1 VFGGLYSG
9 IFTVT
14 EAASVAA
21 VLSLLFALA
30 RGRLNW
36 ALLWQ
41 GLRES
46 AAATGM
52 IYVMIMGALIFT
64 YFLNLGRVP
73 EALVQAI
80 ADMNVPP
87 LVIIFVLLVAY
98 LALGAIFDEISA
110 MLITL
115 PLVLPVI
122 QKLGATMMPGVSPE
136 MVAVWWGIVNVVII
150 ELGMIIPPIGI
161 IVFILH
167 GLAPQIAMRTIYRG
181 VTPFIVADLLLLAV
195 LTLFPAIALW
205 LPRVL
210 PS

>member
-1 VFGGLYSG
+1 
-9 IFTVT
+9 
-14 EAASVAA
+14 
-21 VLSLLFALA
+21 
-30 RGRLNW
+30 
-36 ALLWQ
+36 
-41 GLRES
+41 
-46 AAATGM
+46 
-52 IYVMIMGALIFT
+52 MIMGALIFT

-80 ADMNVPP
+80 AEMNLPP
-87 LVIIFVLLVAY
+87 LVIVFVLLMAY

-122 QKLGATMMPGVSPE
+122 QQLGATMMPGVSPE

-181 VTPFIVADLLLLAV
+181 VTPFILADLLLLAM

>member
-1 VFGGLYSG
+1 MDL
-9 IFTVT
+9 
-14 EAASVAA
+14 
-21 VLSLLFALA
+21 
-30 RGRLNW
+30 
-36 ALLWQ
+36 
-41 GLRES
+41 
-46 AAATGM
+46 
-52 IYVMIMGALIFT
+52 
-64 YFLNLGRVP
+64 
-73 EALVQAI
+73 
-80 ADMNVPP
+80 PP
-87 LVIIFVLLVAY
+87 LVIVFVLLAAY

-122 QKLGATMMPGVSPE
+122 QKLGATMLPGVSPE
-136 MVAVWWGIVNVVII
+136 MIAVWWGIINVVII

-181 VTPFIVADLLLLAV
+181 VTPFIVADLLLLAM

-210 PS
+210 PG